1 MNGRNPKQPFK
12 NPNWRVKISSSFMI
26 NKEKIA
32 RYSAGLANVAVLLG
46 LMLVAYELRQNTD
59 QLSLELE
66 WQINQKMFENNRD
79 LQNEYT
85 ASIYAKSITNGDELT
100 FDEFVVATGIITNLL
115 NIWED
120 RFFLYQH
127 GLIEDSE
134 WKQFIDEDIGFT
146 LGNTFAQR
154 FWHAT
159 KVIFPGEMVT
169 YVDTK
174 LPEVDDTSTYQWWLD
189 IKSSSA
195 NP

>member
-1 MNGRNPKQPFK
+1 
-12 NPNWRVKISSSFMI
+12 MI
-26 NKEKIA
+26 EKAKIA
-32 RYSAGLANVAVLLG
+32 RYSAGLANVAVLVG
-46 LMLVAYELRQNTD
+46 LVLVAYELRQSTD

-100 FDEFVVATGIITNLL
+100 FDEFIVATGLITNLL

-120 RFFLYQH
+120 RFFLYEH
-127 GLIEDSE
+127 GLIEESE
-134 WKQFIDEDIGFT
+134 WKQFIDEDIGLT
-146 LGNTFAQR
+146 LGNTFAQNY
-154 FWHAT
+154 WHAA
-159 KVIFPGEMVT
+159 KGMFPRELVT

-174 LPEVDDTSTYQWWLD
+174 LSEVDDTSTYQWWLD
-189 IKSSSA
+189 VKSSSA